1 MIIINKKQ
9 KNMIYRCCSDELR
22 NLKSSGGNF
31 AMQETDFPLDTD
43 LKSMNNGF
51 IHR

>member
-1 MIIINKKQ
+1 
-9 KNMIYRCCSDELR
+9 MIYHCCSDELR
-22 NLKSSGGNF
+22 NLKSSCGNF

-51 IHR
+51 IQR

>member
-1 MIIINKKQ
+1 MIIINKKK
-9 KNMIYRCCSDELR
+9 KNMIYHCCSDELR

-51 IHR
+51 IQR